1 MKKAAF
7 WCHAAIVIALA
18 QAHAQSAPAER
29 PAPTVQAV
37 EQKLA
42 MLDKVLN
49 QSPVVARVAAS
60 GNEQARQHVASA
72 RELALHARTLTTMG
86 QLRGADSLVNE
97 AIIEISRAQQ
107 LVPDPGSQQAGERAR
122 FAQLE
127 DSVAALRR
135 TALIALPQGDAR
147 ANEAAQRV
155 NAKVGEL
162 VQQATALARA
172 DKYIEANRQ
181 LDQAV
186 VLLLRD
192 ASTRLAG
199 QTIVYDRKFASG
211 QEEFAFELDR
221 HRSFERLVPLALLEY
236 KPSPE
241 ALALVER
248 HVAEARELRT
258 AAEGTLA
265 RDALLAIRKV
275 NEGTEA
281 LRRALQ
287 AAGLVVPQS
296 MGSN

>member
-1 MKKAAF
+1 MRRAAF
-7 WCHAAIVIALA
+7 WVHAAIVIAMSQAFA
-18 QAHAQSAPAER
+18 QAVEAER
-29 PAPTVQAV
+29 PVPTVQAV
-37 EQKLA
+37 EQKLT
-42 MLDKVLN
+42 MLDRVLN

-60 GNEQARQHVASA
+60 GNEKARKHIANA
-72 RELALHARTLTTMG
+72 RELSLHARTLTTMG
-86 QLRGADSLVNE
+86 QLRGADSLANE
-97 AIIEISRAQQ
+97 AIIEVSRAQQ

-135 TALIALPQGDAR
+135 TAEIALPQGDAR
-147 ANEAAQRV
+147 ASEAAQRV
-155 NAKVGEL
+155 SARVTEL
-162 VQQATALARA
+162 VQQATMLARA

-199 QTIVYDRKFASG
+199 QTLVYDRKFASRD
-211 QEEFAFELDR
+211 EEFAFELAR
-221 HRSFERLVPLALLEY
+221 HRSFERLVPLAIMEY

-241 ALALVER
+241 AAQLVQR
-248 HVAEARELRT
+248 HVAEARELRE

-287 AAGLVVPQS
+287 AAGLVVPQT